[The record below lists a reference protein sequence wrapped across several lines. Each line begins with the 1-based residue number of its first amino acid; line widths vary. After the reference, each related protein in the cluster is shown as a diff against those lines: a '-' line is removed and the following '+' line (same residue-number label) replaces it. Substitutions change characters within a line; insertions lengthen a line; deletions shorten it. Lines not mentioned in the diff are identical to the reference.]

1 VNCAAAIR
9 IGGGLAG
16 GLWLSPVAAQ
26 LAGGGAAPDVDYLRV
41 VLALLFCLVLGVGVV
56 VLLRRFAFRGG
67 RTSGAG
73 VSVVGVVPLGRGS
86 TLYVIEFDGRRLLI
100 GSSAS
105 GLRTLAQAA
114 SVAPATD
121 GT

>member
-9 IGGGLAG
+9 IGGGLVG

-26 LAGGGAAPDVDYLRV
+26 LAGGGAAPEVDYLRV
-41 VLALLFCLVLGVGVV
+41 VLALIFVLIVGVGAVL
-56 VLLRRFAFRGG
+56 LLRRFAFRGG

-73 VSVVGVVPLGRGS
+73 VSVVGVVPLARGS
-86 TLYVIEFDGRRLLI
+86 TLYVVEFDGRRLLI
-100 GSSAS
+100 GASPS

-114 SVAPATD
+114 PAAPSIDAK
-121 GT
+121 